1 MALQVR
7 AKVPSISTG
16 RDSAVRFI
24 TFFIAAMLLGNAHAA
39 TMFKCVD
46 AKGRVTFTQ
55 ANCPENHEL
64 EDVISAHNAAPSGS
78 SAPVQMAEPR
88 QQSQRRGTTYSTS
101 QQPSPA
107 SPNAVTVVGGSKQR
121 APCST
126 GLSDR
131 DLRTAKVRGEV
142 VPGMSRKDV
151 EDMYGKPN
159 TDGHA
164 RGAGSSSYFRD
175 KYVQVTHVRYGQDG
189 CAGSSHQSGHR
200 P

>member
-1 MALQVR
+1 MRLL
-7 AKVPSISTG
+7 TL
-16 RDSAVRFI
+16 
-24 TFFIAAMLLGNAHAA
+24 FFATLLAGNAYAA

-46 AKGRVTFTQ
+46 AEGRVTFTQ
-55 ANCPENHEL
+55 ANCPDNHEL
-64 EDVISAHNAAPSGS
+64 DDVVSAHNAAPSGT
-78 SAPVQMAEPR
+78 SAPVQMAAPR
-88 QQSQRRGTTYSTS
+88 QQIQKPAAGYSEQHRAGPT
-101 QQPSPA
+101 P
-107 SPNAVTVVGGSKQR
+107 PNSVTVVGGSAKR

-159 TDGHA
+159 KDGHA
-164 RGAGSSSYFRD
+164 RGAGSSTYFRD

-189 CAGSSHQSGHR
+189 CAGSSYQSGHR